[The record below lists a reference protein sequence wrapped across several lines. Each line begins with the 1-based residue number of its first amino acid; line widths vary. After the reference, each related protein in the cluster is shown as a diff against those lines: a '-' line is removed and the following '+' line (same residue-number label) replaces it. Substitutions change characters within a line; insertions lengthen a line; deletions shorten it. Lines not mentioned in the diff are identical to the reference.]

1 MGSFL
6 SPAGSAPRRLRALLD
21 RDQPLLVPGAY
32 DALSAR
38 LVERA
43 GFEAVY
49 MTGFGATASLLAMPD
64 VGLLS
69 LPEMVDNA
77 GRMARAV
84 DVPLISDADTGY
96 GNAINVA
103 RTVQQ
108 FERAGVAAI
117 HLEDQVSPKRCGH
130 MSGKQVIPVDE
141 MVEKVQA
148 AVAART
154 DPDFVLIARTDA
166 RAVDGLDAA
175 LDRAGAYLDAGA
187 DVLFVEAP
195 ETEAEVAEVAEAFPG
210 TPLLFNWVERGRT
223 PMLPLERVA
232 ELGFTLVL
240 FPVATLF
247 AATAGMQRYLA
258 ELCSSGTPLG
268 ALDDAVAF
276 DDFTDLV
283 GLPEIRAFEDRI
295 SRPGAAP
302 ASASPRAA
310 AAEG

>member
-6 SPAGSAPRRLRALLD
+6 DPARGAPTRLRTLLA
-21 RDQPLLVPGAY
+21 RAEPLLVPGAY

-38 LVERA
+38 LVEQA
-43 GFEAVY
+43 GFDAVY
-49 MTGFGATASLLAMPD
+49 MTGFGATASLLGMPD

-69 LPEMVDNA
+69 GDEMVDNA

-108 FERAGVAAI
+108 FERAGVAAV

-130 MSGKQVIPVDE
+130 MSGKSVVPVDE
-141 MVEKVQA
+141 MVEKVRA
-148 AVAART
+148 AVAARS

-166 RAVDGLDAA
+166 RAVEGLDGA
-175 LDRAGAYLDAGA
+175 LERARAYLDAGA
-187 DVLFVEAP
+187 DALFVEAP
-195 ETEAEVAEVAEAFPG
+195 ESEAEVAEVARAFPG

-223 PMLPLERVA
+223 PMLPLERIA
-232 ELGFTLVL
+232 ELGFALVI

-247 AATAGMQRYLA
+247 SATTGMQRYLA
-258 ELCSSGTPLG
+258 ELRRAGTPLEV
-268 ALDDAVAF
+268 LDDAADF
-276 DDFTDLV
+276 EAFTDLM
-283 GLPEIRAFEDRI
+283 GLPEIRGFEQAITSGTADGTAP
-295 SRPGAAP
+295 SR
-302 ASASPRAA
+302 
-310 AAEG
+310 

>member
-6 SPAGSAPRRLRALLD
+6 NPPAGGATRLRALLA
-21 RDQPLLVPGAY
+21 RDEPLLVPGAY

-38 LVERA
+38 LVEAA
-43 GFEAVY
+43 GFDAAY
-49 MTGFGATASLLAMPD
+49 MTGFGTTASLLGMPD

-69 LPEMVDNA
+69 GAEMVDNA
-77 GRMARAV
+77 ARMARAV

-117 HLEDQVSPKRCGH
+117 HLEDQLAPKRCGH
-130 MSGKQVIPVDE
+130 MTGKQVVPVSE
-141 MVEKVQA
+141 MVEKVHA
-148 AVAART
+148 AVEART

-166 RAVDGLDAA
+166 RAVEGLDGALARAA
-175 LDRAGAYLDAGA
+175 AYLEAGA

-195 ETEAEVAEVAEAFPG
+195 ESEAEIEAVARAFPD
-210 TPLLFNWVERGRT
+210 TPRLFNWVERGRT
-223 PMLPLERVA
+223 PMLPLERIA
-232 ELGFTLVL
+232 ELGFALVL

-247 AATAGMQRYLA
+247 SATTGMQRYLA
-258 ELCSSGTPLG
+258 QLRATGTPLG
-268 ALDDAVAF
+268 ALDDAVGF

-283 GLPEIRAFEDRI
+283 GLPEIRAFEAGLT
-295 SRPGAAP
+295 S
-302 ASASPRAA
+302 
-310 AAEG
+310 

>member
-1 MGSFL
+1 MASFL
-6 SPAGSAPRRLRALLD
+6 SPAGGAPARLRALLSAPG
-21 RDQPLLVPGAY
+21 PLLVPGAY

-38 LVERA
+38 LVEAA
-43 GFEAVY
+43 GFDAVY
-49 MTGFGATASLLAMPD
+49 MTGFGTTASLLGMPD

-77 GRMARAV
+77 ARMARAV

-96 GNAINVA
+96 GNAVNVA

-130 MSGKQVIPVDE
+130 MSGKQVVPLDE
-141 MVEKVQA
+141 MVQKVSA
-148 AVAART
+148 AAAART

-175 LDRAGAYLDAGA
+175 LKRAAAYHEAGA

-195 ETEAEVAEVAEAFPG
+195 ETEAEVAAVAAAFPG
-210 TPLLFNWVERGRT
+210 VPLLFNWVERGRT
-223 PMLPLERVA
+223 PMLPLARIA
-232 ELGFTLVL
+232 ELGFAIVI

-247 AATAGMQRYLA
+247 SATAGMQRYLHQLR
-258 ELCSSGTPLG
+258 ETGTPLAG
-268 ALDDAVAF
+268 IDDAVGF
-276 DDFTDLV
+276 DEFTDLV
-283 GLPEIRAFEDRI
+283 GLPQIRAFENQLTA
-295 SRPGAAP
+295 G
-302 ASASPRAA
+302 
-310 AAEG
+310 

>member
-6 SPAGSAPRRLRALLD
+6 SPAGGAAARLRALLA
-21 RDQPLLVPGAY
+21 RPEPLLVPGAY

-38 LVERA
+38 LVEHA
-43 GFEAVY
+43 GFDAVY
-49 MTGFGATASLLAMPD
+49 MTGFGATASLLGLPD

-69 LPEMVDNA
+69 LPDMVDNA

-103 RTVQQ
+103 RAVQQ

-117 HLEDQVSPKRCGH
+117 HLEDQVAPKRCGH
-130 MSGKQVIPVDE
+130 MSGKQVVPVEE
-141 MVEKVQA
+141 MVEKVRA
-148 AVAART
+148 AVAARQ

-175 LDRAGAYLDAGA
+175 LSRAQAYLDAGA

-195 ETEAEVAEVAEAFPG
+195 QTEAEVAEVAAAFPR

-223 PMLPLERVA
+223 PMLPLERIA
-232 ELGFTLVL
+232 ELGFALVL

-247 AATAGMQRYLA
+247 SATTGMQRYLA
-258 ELCSSGTPLG
+258 ELRGSGTPL
-268 ALDDAVAF
+268 ASLDDAVGF
-276 DDFTDLV
+276 DAFTDLV
-283 GLPEIRAFEDRI
+283 GLPEIRAFEQEVTR
-295 SRPGAAP
+295 G
-302 ASASPRAA
+302 
-310 AAEG
+310 

>member
-6 SPAGSAPRRLRALLD
+6 DPAPGAPARLRALLA
-21 RDQPLLVPGAY
+21 RGLEHGEPLLVPGAY

-38 LVERA
+38 LVEQA
-43 GFEAVY
+43 GFDAVY
-49 MTGFGATASLLAMPD
+49 MTGFGATASLLGMPD

-69 LPEMVDNA
+69 GDEMVDNA

-108 FERAGVAAI
+108 FERAGVAAV

-130 MSGKQVIPVDE
+130 MSGKSVVPVDE
-141 MVEKVQA
+141 MVEKVRA
-148 AVAART
+148 AVAARC

-166 RAVDGLDAA
+166 RAVEGLDGA
-175 LDRAGAYLDAGA
+175 LSRARAYLDAGA
-187 DVLFVEAP
+187 DALFVEAP
-195 ETEAEVAEVAEAFPG
+195 ESEAEVAEVAAAFPG

-223 PMLPLERVA
+223 PMLPLESIA
-232 ELGFTLVL
+232 ELGFALVI

-247 AATAGMQRYLA
+247 SATTGMQRYLA
-258 ELCSSGTPLG
+258 ELRTAGTPLEV
-268 ALDDAVAF
+268 LDDAVDF
-276 DDFTDLV
+276 EEFTDLV
-283 GLPEIRAFEDRI
+283 GLPEIRGFEQAVTDGTLSHR
-295 SRPGAAP
+295 
-302 ASASPRAA
+302 PRA
-310 AAEG
+310 

>member
-1 MGSFL
+1 MGSFVHPPTGAAARL
-6 SPAGSAPRRLRALLD
+6 RRLLAAD
-21 RDQPLLVPGAY
+21 RPVLVPGAY

-38 LVERA
+38 LVEAA
-43 GFEAVY
+43 GFDAAY
-49 MTGFGATASLLAMPD
+49 MTGFGTTASLLGMPD

-69 LPEMVDNA
+69 QAEMVDNA

-130 MSGKQVIPVDE
+130 MSGKQVVPVSE
-141 MVEKVQA
+141 MVEKLHA
-148 AVAART
+148 AVAARV

-175 LDRAGAYLDAGA
+175 LARAQAYLEAGA

-195 ETEAEVAEVAEAFPG
+195 ESESEIEAVAAAFPD

-223 PMLPLERVA
+223 PMLPLPRIA
-232 ELGFTLVL
+232 ELGFALVL

-247 AATAGMQRYLA
+247 SATTGMQRYLA
-258 ELCSSGTPLG
+258 QLRATGTPLA
-268 ALDDAVAF
+268 ALDDAVGF
-276 DDFTDLV
+276 DEFTDLV
-283 GLPEIRAFEDRI
+283 GLPEIRAFEADLT
-295 SRPGAAP
+295 A
-302 ASASPRAA
+302 
-310 AAEG
+310 

>member
-6 SPAGSAPRRLRALLD
+6 SPAGGAATRLRALLA
-21 RDQPLLVPGAY
+21 RPEPLLVPGAY

-38 LVERA
+38 LVEHA
-43 GFEAVY
+43 GFDAVY
-49 MTGFGATASLLAMPD
+49 MTGFGATASLLGLPD

-69 LPEMVDNA
+69 LPDMVDNA

-108 FERAGVAAI
+108 FERAGVAAV
-117 HLEDQVSPKRCGH
+117 HLEDQVAPKRCGH
-130 MSGKQVIPVDE
+130 MSGKSVVPVDE
-141 MVEKVQA
+141 MVEKVRA
-148 AVAART
+148 AVAARQ

-166 RAVDGLDAA
+166 RAVEGLDAA
-175 LDRAGAYLDAGA
+175 LARAQAYLDAGA

-195 ETEAEVAEVAEAFPG
+195 ESESEVAEVAAAFPD

-223 PMLPLERVA
+223 PMLPLERIA
-232 ELGFTLVL
+232 ELGFALVI

-247 AATAGMQRYLA
+247 SATTGMQRYLS
-258 ELCSSGTPLG
+258 ELRTSGTPL
-268 ALDDAVAF
+268 ATLDDAIDF
-276 DDFTDLV
+276 DTFTDLV
-283 GLPEIRAFEDRI
+283 GLPELRAFEQEVAG
-295 SRPGAAP
+295 P
-302 ASASPRAA
+302 PRD
-310 AAEG
+310 